1 MQFQLEIREPFL
13 DQSVVAYASALDV
26 SELVKHTGN
35 MPVGKAPLRALF
47 DLYPSE
53 LPTIIRDRKKLVFH
67 EGAGGDVAGTGWLD
81 LFEAALPDADFHDG
95 QRQFSEFEIASKEEL
110 FYLQILAAKM
120 DVKRVPHLRDRLR
133 LDMPLAA

>member
-13 DQSVVAYASALDV
+13 DQSVVDYASALDV
-26 SELVKHTGN
+26 SDLVRQTGN
-35 MPVGKAPLRALF
+35 TPAGKAPLRALF

-53 LPTIIRDRKKLVFH
+53 LPAFIRDRKKLAFH

-81 LFEAALPDADFHDG
+81 LFDEALSDAEFRDG
-95 QRQFSEFEIASKEEL
+95 QREFSEFEIVSKEEL
-110 FYLQILAAKM
+110 YYLQILAAKM
-120 DVKRVPHLRDRLR
+120 DVKRVPHMRDRLQ